1 MSEIIYAINLIKNLH
16 NILVDY
22 DKQII
27 GRIGIGFDSLYS
39 VFNFAIVYLAN
50 AIKTSKDT
58 QIDYLKQIVYML
70 GQINVGNNADLINK
84 LDQALGNINYNI
96 YSAQNNV
103 INELNKT
110 NYMLS
115 SKIDD
120 SVAKIG
126 NALAAQFSVINAK
139 LDNVYAAQKM
149 DITALQNYIASQNQ
163 ITQAKITQETNAAKD
178 KLYSLI
184 EISQSKAKAD
194 VINVTNAA
202 KDKLTGDIK
211 GLSSQL
217 SFYSEKLSTEIKG
230 LDKDGTLPKGLE
242 DIPTILDFMQV
253 FIQSLSGLGT
263 DIGNSYARLSKVVY
277 DLTHG
282 KFTTYQ
288 QFIDALDRLG
298 GAGQLANTLFNLVKF
313 VWISTYGIISS
324 TEPFINNMQWLAR
337 GEARDQRLSAE
348 QMAAYYMKTGQQ
360 RPFVQAYFESI
371 GYSNDDINRLLIAA
385 TSMLSPDIIRFLYLN
400 GNIDENLHDRF
411 LTLIGF
417 QPTNIFWI
425 KQTYWQIPPV
435 QDLIVMAVREAFSP
449 EIATLFGQYEGYPQ
463 ILTDYMKR
471 QGIKEEW
478 SQRYWASHWKLPSP
492 EQGFEMFHRGIIDQK
507 TLSLLLRALDIM
519 PFWRDKL
526 INLNYA
532 VLRLVDIRRFFDL
545 GVINEE
551 QMYKE
556 FLARGYN
563 PERANWAVTW
573 VKQYTSKGNE
583 QEQAQRRMLNQTVIV
598 KSLNSG
604 RISNQQAIT
613 MLEELHYSRSD
624 AELIIAVYQTEQEIE
639 REDIVI
645 DDNKKRLIKLATD
658 GYSQRLIN
666 HQEAIEM
673 LVSSGYS
680 LAQARLELEWHDY
693 ETESQIKAHVVSWFK
708 ELYTTWKIDQQQ
720 FITSMGEYGFD
731 GNEVNRLLAE
741 FDILRETRTRAPTFE
756 MIRRWFRNG
765 IITTEQYTN
774 ELRGQGYD
782 EKYIAYFMEEER
794 TQ

>member
-1 MSEIIYAINLIKNLH
+1 MSEIIYAINLIKNLS
-16 NILVDY
+16 NTLIDY

-27 GRIGIGFDSLYS
+27 ARMQAGFDAMYSTLNFTVAYLY
-39 VFNFAIVYLAN
+39 NLM
-50 AIKTSKDT
+50 KTSRDD
-58 QIDYLKQIVYML
+58 QINYLKQIISML
-70 GQINVGNNADLINK
+70 AQVNTGNNTELLNK
-84 LDQALGNINYNI
+84 LDQALANINYNI
-96 YSAQNNV
+96 YAAQNNV
-103 INELNKT
+103 INEVNKST
-110 NYMLS
+110 YILS

-139 LDNVYAAQKM
+139 LDNVYTAQKM
-149 DITALQNYIASQNQ
+149 DITALQNYIAGQNQ

-194 VINVTNAA
+194 VINATNAA

-211 GLSSQL
+211 GLTNTVASL
-217 SFYSEKLSTEIKG
+217 SEKLSTEIKG
-230 LDKDGTLPKGLE
+230 IEKDGTLPKGLE
-242 DIPTILDFMQV
+242 DIPTILDFLQV
-253 FIQSLSGLGT
+253 FITSMSGLG
-263 DIGNSYARLSKVVY
+263 DEIGNSYARLSKVVY

-282 KFTTYQ
+282 KFTSYT
-288 QFIDALDRLG
+288 QFIAALDSLG

-449 EIATLFGQYEGYPQ
+449 EIANLFGQYEGYPQ

-478 SQRYWASHWKLPSP
+478 AQRYWASHWKLPSP
-492 EQGFEMFHRGIIDQK
+492 DQGFEMFHRGIINED
-507 TLSLLLRALDIM
+507 TLRLLLRALDIM

-532 VLRLVDIRRFFDL
+532 VLRLVDIRRFYEL

-556 FLARGYN
+556 YLARGYN

-573 VKQYTSKGNE
+573 TKEFTSKGNE
-583 QEQAQRRMLNQTVIV
+583 QEQAERRMLNQTVIV

-604 RISNQQAIT
+604 RISEAQAIT
-613 MLEELHYSRSD
+613 MLEELRYSRAD
-624 AELIIAVYQTEQEIE
+624 AELIIAVYQTDKEIE

-693 ETESQIKAHVVSWFK
+693 EVENQIKAHVVAWFK

-720 FITSMGEYGFD
+720 FITSLGEYGFD
-731 GNEVNRLLAE
+731 ANEINRLLAE

-765 IITTEQYTN
+765 IISQEQYTN

-782 EKYIAYFMEEER
+782 EKYIAYFMTEEL
-794 TQ
+794 QQ